1 MPFDAGPR
9 DFPYPAAPPEERL
22 RRGDQR
28 RRSRTPGGRRR
39 GSLAAVGTTGRGGR
53 KRRRVPHPGGPF
65 PPPDWKEGGKIP
77 EVNVAL
83 KAKGYQVGG
92 AFAPLSRPP
101 FVGGVAGGPP
111 KGRPTL
117 GPQPRRRRGPG
128 LRGRDV

>member
-1 MPFDAGPR
+1 MPFDRGPR
-9 DFPYPAAPPEERL
+9 DYPWPLVPPEERL

-39 GSLAAVGTTGRGGR
+39 GAGAAVGAPARGGR
-53 KRRRVPHPGGPF
+53 KRRVPYSGPPGFG
-65 PPPDWKEGGKIP
+65 PDWKEGGEIP
-77 EVNVAL
+77 EVNVAR
-83 KAKGYQVGG
+83 KDKGYQVGG

-117 GPQPRRRRGPG
+117 GPQPRRRRG
-128 LRGRDV
+128 RGRGVRDV

>member
-1 MPFDAGPR
+1 MPMDDYPGP
-9 DFPYPAAPPEERL
+9 PSTNLPPPL
-22 RRGDQR
+22 PNRRK
-28 RRSRTPGGRRR
+28 RSRTPGGRRR
-39 GSLAAVGTTGRGGR
+39 GAGAPVGKGGISGP
-53 KRRRVPHPGGPF
+53 RRRRR
-65 PPPDWKEGGKIP
+65 PPPLPPQPIFGGGIKAGGSVP

-117 GPQPRRRRGPG
+117 GPQPRRRRGRG
-128 LRGRDV
+128 RGGRDV